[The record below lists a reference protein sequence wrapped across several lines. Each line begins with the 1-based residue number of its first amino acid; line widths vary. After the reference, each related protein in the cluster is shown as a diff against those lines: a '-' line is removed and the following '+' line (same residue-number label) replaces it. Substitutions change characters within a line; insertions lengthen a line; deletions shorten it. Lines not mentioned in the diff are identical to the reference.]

1 MALHRMSQY
10 NIHMKK
16 ICLFILLSLI
26 FFKPVNAQNLVLEC
40 EWDAHVKDYT
50 TLNEWETFDNKQFFK
65 LTIKDDELIVY
76 DYLLEFNWMPNF
88 VITNKN
94 KDYIIGNIVNNY
106 AEVPSASFITYQ
118 IKDGY
123 TVFMASSHE
132 FGLTIQTGYCK

>member
-1 MALHRMSQY
+1 
-10 NIHMKK
+10 MKK

-94 KDYIIGNIVNNY
+94 KDYIIANIVQNY
-106 AEVPSASFITYQ
+106 AEGPSASFITYQ

-123 TVFMASSHE
+123 TVFMGSSHE
-132 FGLTIQTGYCK
+132 FGLTVQTGYCK